1 MLKKMQFFWDKTF
14 LNQKKKYFSIP
25 EQNST
30 LNMNE
35 QHFAFSINHES
46 DIPKYQQL
54 VNSINNAIAKHLL
67 NKGDLLPSVNSICK
81 GNRLSRDT
89 VFKAYS
95 ILKDQKVIES
105 VPNKGYYVAGET
117 RKVLLVL
124 DTFKAYKEVLYHSF
138 VNNLP
143 DNIITDVQFHHYN
156 IDNFKTI
163 INNSVGKYYKYVV
176 MNFDHKEVASVLTNI
191 SNEKLLLI
199 DWNIHSK
206 PKNNYVFQDFGKAFY
221 ESLTEAVDLFRKY
234 GSIDFLYPNFTNH
247 PLETVAFF
255 KKFCKEFG
263 FEYNIITNPNDFDI
277 EKNKAYIGVSDR
289 MLGIF
294 LEQCREKD
302 FEPGV
307 DVGFLSYNETP
318 MKKFIYKGISVVTT
332 DFKELGTKGAE
343 FITKDEPMQCYVP
356 TKLIVRES
364 L

>member
-1 MLKKMQFFWDKTF
+1 
-14 LNQKKKYFSIP
+14 
-25 EQNST
+25 
-30 LNMNE
+30 MNE
-35 QHFAFSINHES
+35 QTFAFDINHNS

-54 VNSINNAIAKHLL
+54 VNAINDAIAKHLL
-67 NKGDLLPSVNSICK
+67 NKGDTLPSVNSICK
-81 GNRLSRDT
+81 DNKLSRDT

-95 ILKDQKVIES
+95 ILKDQNVIDS

-138 VNNLP
+138 VSNLP
-143 DNIITDVQFHHYN
+143 DNIITDVQFHHYS

-176 MNFDHKEVASVLTNI
+176 MNFDHKDVASVLANI
-191 SNEKLLLI
+191 SNDKLLLI

-221 ESLTEAVDLFRKY
+221 DSLEGAVDLFRKY
-234 GSIDFLYPNFTNH
+234 KEINFVYPSYTNH
-247 PLETVAFF
+247 PIEAITFF
-255 KKFCKEFG
+255 KKFCKNFD
-263 FEYNIITNPNDFDI
+263 FEYKITTNSKEFTV
-277 EKNKAYIGVSDR
+277 EKNIAYISVSDR
-289 MLGIF
+289 ILGQF
-294 LEQCREKD
+294 LEQCRENG

-307 DVGFLSYNETP
+307 DVGILSYNETP
-318 MKKFIYKGISVVTT
+318 MKKFIYKGITVITT

-343 FITKDEPMQCYVP
+343 FITTDGPMQTYVP
-356 TKLIVRES
+356 TSLVIRES

>member
-1 MLKKMQFFWDKTF
+1 MSEQTF
-14 LNQKKKYFSIP
+14 TFD
-25 EQNST
+25 
-30 LNMNE
+30 
-35 QHFAFSINHES
+35 INHNS

-54 VNSINNAIAKHLL
+54 VNAINDAIAKHLL
-67 NKGDLLPSVNSICK
+67 NKGDTLPSVNSICK
-81 GNRLSRDT
+81 DNKLSRDT

-95 ILKDQKVIES
+95 ILKDQNVIDS

-138 VNNLP
+138 VSNLP

-176 MNFDHKEVASVLTNI
+176 MNFDHKDVASVLANI
-191 SNEKLLLI
+191 SNDKLLLI
-199 DWNIHSK
+199 DWNIHSR

-221 ESLTEAVDLFRKY
+221 ESLEGAVDLFRKY
-234 GSIDFLYPNFTNH
+234 KEINFVYPSYTNH
-247 PLETVAFF
+247 PLETIAFF
-255 KKFCKEFG
+255 KKFCKNFD
-263 FEYNIITNPNDFDI
+263 FEYKITTNPKEFTVEKDI
-277 EKNKAYIGVSDR
+277 AYISVSDR
-289 MLGIF
+289 ILGLF

-307 DVGFLSYNETP
+307 DVGILSYNETP
-318 MKKFIYKGISVVTT
+318 MKKFIYKGITVVTT

-343 FITKDEPMQCYVP
+343 FVTTDGPMQSYVP
-356 TKLIVRES
+356 TSLVIRES